1 MRFDWRN
8 KQKSGLAVAAVI
20 AAFFLCFFGPT
31 IFSGRVFLAGDQLVY
46 TWPLRTVAWE
56 MIRHGQLP
64 LWTPFVFSG
73 YPLLSMAQLGIGYPL
88 TWGYLF
94 LPGHWAESVYIFAPY
109 LLSPIFTYAYLREV
123 GRSRLAALL
132 GGLSF
137 SYGGLMLSGIGLN
150 GMLPNAVMW
159 TPLLL
164 IAIERSRTNSFAKCV
179 LLATGA
185 YSMSVLTGI
194 GQGFVY
200 AGALAIGYALLIV
213 VCWPN
218 SNNEAAPS
226 WKSFARWKP
235 LAVIACG
242 MLLAAGV
249 AAFQILESRQ
259 AQRLSVRSRISFQ
272 QFSEGAFRFSM
283 AWKSWLDPFH
293 IMGDVTAY
301 VSPLVVLLAI
311 VAVVFALRNRPRE
324 LRIFFWLLVAVVGW
338 MLMLGPNTPL
348 FTLVFKLPVINH
360 FRVPSRHSF
369 EWTLAASVLAAYGW
383 DFVANWLIK
392 NSTTGSTGSTGEN
405 ETIPASSLLPHLPRD
420 PRGFELKNHF
430 ADYANA
436 FI

>member
-1 MRFDWRN
+1 MKLNWWR
-8 KQKSGLAVAAVI
+8 QHKSGLAVAAVI
-20 AAFFLCFFGPT
+20 AAFFACFFGPT
-31 IFSGRVFLAGDQLVY
+31 MLSGRVFLAGDQLVY

-56 MIRHGQLP
+56 MIRNGQLP
-64 LWTPFVFSG
+64 LWTPYVFAG

-109 LLSPIFTYAYLREV
+109 LLSPIFTYLYLREV
-123 GRSRLAALL
+123 GRSRLASLL

-150 GMLPNAVMW
+150 GMLPNAMMW

-164 IAIERSRTNSFAKCV
+164 VAIERSRQRSLGKCV

-185 YSMSVLTGI
+185 YTLSVLTGI

-200 AGALAIGYALLIV
+200 AGALAIGYALFV
-213 VCWPN
+213 VLCWPN
-218 SNNEAAPS
+218 SDSQKPD

-235 LAVIACG
+235 LAVIVIG

-259 AQRLSVRSRISFQ
+259 AQRLSVRARISYE

-293 IMGDVTAY
+293 IFGDVTAY
-301 VSPLVVLLAI
+301 VSPLVTLLAI
-311 VAVVFALRNRPRE
+311 IAVIAALKNRPRE
-324 LRIFFWLLVAVVGW
+324 RRIFFWLVVAIVGW
-338 MLMLGPNTPL
+338 VLMLGPATPL
-348 FTLVFKLPVINH
+348 FKLVFNLP
-360 FRVPSRHSF
+360 
-369 EWTLAASVLAAYGW
+369 E
-383 DFVANWLIK
+383 ANL
-392 NSTTGSTGSTGEN
+392 G
-405 ETIPASSLLPHLPRD
+405 
-420 PRGFELKNHF
+420 
-430 ADYANA
+430 
-436 FI
+436 